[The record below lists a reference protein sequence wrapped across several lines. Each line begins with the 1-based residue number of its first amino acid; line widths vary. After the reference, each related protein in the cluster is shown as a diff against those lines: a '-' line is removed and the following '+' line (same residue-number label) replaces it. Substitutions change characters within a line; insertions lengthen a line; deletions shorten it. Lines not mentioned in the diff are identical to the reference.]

1 MPRCFVC
8 NREYESG
15 RELTCS
21 DRCHQ
26 ELAKRLLARFG
37 EFKKVV
43 RQSTGVAYKV
53 PIRDIIEKGIREQD
67 LDRYPIWN
75 MEIFVGQD
83 EGEWPKGTRVRK
95 THSNHGD
102 THQDGAL
109 GTIVGALGP
118 FSPVDR
124 AETILR
130 LAEAEKNMAEDV
142 VCIYWVEWD
151 DIPGIPVA
159 IADYRLELAEK

>member
-1 MPRCFVC
+1 
-8 NREYESG
+8 
-15 RELTCS
+15 
-21 DRCHQ
+21 
-26 ELAKRLLARFG
+26 
-37 EFKKVV
+37 
-43 RQSTGVAYKV
+43 
-53 PIRDIIEKGIREQD
+53 
-67 LDRYPIWN
+67 

-95 THSNHGD
+95 AHSNHDD

-118 FSPVDR
+118 FSPIER

-130 LAEAEKNMAEDV
+130 LAEVEKNMIEDV

-159 IADYRLELAEK
+159 IADYRLEKVGK